1 MIYTINSRRKA
12 QEDATDSKKN
22 KSDQTEE
29 IGHMNNQI
37 NQVKPLEGTSESL
50 KETRFKVL
58 SWNIDGIDDTS
69 IEARA
74 LGVSQ
79 KILA

>member
-1 MIYTINSRRKA
+1 
-12 QEDATDSKKN
+12 
-22 KSDQTEE
+22 
-29 IGHMNNQI
+29 MNNQI